1 MEFTDRLMATDR
13 AVSSYIRFAGE
24 PHPSPSETAEDML
37 ADLLHWH
44 ERFVI
49 SNPPMSKREVRRM
62 VNAAVK
68 RFYEEREAMEKGE
81 RVLDRPRRE
90 HPPEVL
96 EARRQMRAEE
106 DRLLRQMRGARPV
119 PVDPGPTVYVPDADV
134 PLPAPP
140 HPDGCDRCGRVVE
153 LYFNE
158 ASGLSYCEPC
168 DEEVTALMTL
178 NEEARPGLDIPADT
192 RGDDIAF

>member
-49 SNPPMSKREVRRM
+49 SEPPMSKREVRRM

-68 RFYEEREAMEKGE
+68 KFYEEREAMERGE
-81 RVLDRPRRE
+81 RPLDRARRE
-90 HPPEVL
+90 HTEEERVRVSPRPNRPPIYIP
-96 EARRQMRAEE
+96 EAA
-106 DRLLRQMRGARPV
+106 
-119 PVDPGPTVYVPDADV
+119 V
-134 PLPAPP
+134 PLPADESLLIPLDRAAELISWAT

-153 LYFNE
+153 LFHNE
-158 ASGLSYCEPC
+158 ANGLSYCDDC
-168 DEEVTALMTL
+168 TRATYNNEEVAPALD
-178 NEEARPGLDIPADT
+178 PSID
-192 RGDDIAF
+192 RGDDRPF